1 MNTPAPAPQPR
12 KPNKRRTRYSAN
24 AVVRKEAELLN
35 ISPDFG
41 VALFFNLMNRVVS
54 SAMVNG
60 ECWIQGIGTFR
71 RTEYVARR
79 RHNPRTGQVD
89 LIPGGEKITFHPV
102 KPRKPAGAEDQG
114 SERGPQARK
123 RPEAITSSVHRLK

>member
-1 MNTPAPAPQPR
+1 MIKPTSASQQR

-35 ISPDFG
+35 ISPEFG
-41 VALFFNLMNRVVS
+41 VSFFFNLMNRVVS

-60 ECWIQGIGTFR
+60 ECWIQGIGTFK
-71 RTEYVARR
+71 RTEYAARR

-89 LIPGGEKITFHPV
+89 LIPGGEKITFHPI
-102 KPRKPAGAEDQG
+102 KPRKVKDGASDE
-114 SERGPQARK
+114 QAM
-123 RPEAITSSVHRLK
+123 RPRPRAQVIISSVHRLK

>member
-1 MNTPAPAPQPR
+1 MSTPAPAPQR
-12 KPNKRRTRYSAN
+12 KPKKRRTRYSAN

-60 ECWIQGIGTFR
+60 ECWIQGIGTFK

-89 LIPGGEKITFHPV
+89 LIPGGEKITFHPI
-102 KPRKPAGAEDQG
+102 KPRKATGAKDPGDEQPA
-114 SERGPQARK
+114 PARK
-123 RPEAITSSVHRLK
+123 RPQAITSSVHRMK